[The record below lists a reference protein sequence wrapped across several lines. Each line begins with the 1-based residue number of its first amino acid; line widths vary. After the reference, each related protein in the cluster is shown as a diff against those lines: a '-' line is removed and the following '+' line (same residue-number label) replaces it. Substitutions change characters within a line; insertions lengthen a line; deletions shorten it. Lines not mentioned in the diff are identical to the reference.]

1 MKKHLPP
8 LVMAALLLP
17 LPASGQSV
25 PSQLTLDDALRIAR
39 QHNPA
44 LRTVHTD
51 QEVNAS
57 ATLSQWGRMLPSLN
71 VSTRSSLGTS
81 TTITGQDAFG
91 RPVSLDEPENYRSS
105 SASQGASLSMV
116 LFDGGGMLRSV
127 AAARAREQAGDARLL
142 AETRRLEGNVA
153 RAYYQALRAERTV
166 ALEQRLLAAAEDHV
180 ERTEALLRIAATNHP
195 DVLGARGQVA
205 LAKQNLNRAEA
216 ESAKA
221 KLALLEQLG
230 VGGSPA
236 FELASDLPEA
246 FDPAEYDVADLAA
259 RAATISPGVLQ
270 AQANTAAARQATA
283 AAKGTR
289 WPRISAGADFGR
301 SMNLRSFDAFGEL
314 NPQNRGLSFSLSASL
329 PVFTGF
335 ETRHRIVQAAAAE
348 QNARDDERAAVL
360 AAEREV
366 RAAFVDLESAYAVL
380 ELARLRAELER
391 ERLVMAEEQYRVGS
405 ISFIILQQHIEQAAQ
420 AERSALDAL
429 FTFAGA
435 LVTLEEKAATR
446 VQP

>member
-1 MKKHLPP
+1 
-8 LVMAALLLP
+8 
-17 LPASGQSV
+17 
-25 PSQLTLDDALRIAR
+25 
-39 QHNPA
+39 
-44 LRTVHTD
+44 
-51 QEVNAS
+51 
-57 ATLSQWGRMLPSLN
+57 
-71 VSTRSSLGTS
+71 
-81 TTITGQDAFG
+81 
-91 RPVSLDEPENYRSS
+91 
-105 SASQGASLSMV
+105 
-116 LFDGGGMLRSV
+116 
-127 AAARAREQAGDARLL
+127 
-142 AETRRLEGNVA
+142 
-153 RAYYQALRAERTV
+153 
-166 ALEQRLLAAAEDHV
+166 
-180 ERTEALLRIAATNHP
+180 
-195 DVLGARGQVA
+195 VLGARGQVA